1 MSTGELSA
9 KTTSCQNSVVDKLLQ
24 RDASKDLIRTNQR
37 LADYVGR
44 EPIQALRAI
53 DIEAPKATFTSAH
66 KVPEVNAAAFEMDH
80 LKSAMASHG
89 CLIIRGL
96 FNSTTMTDFC
106 RVIDLAMEATETQP
120 KQGEAASDIAE
131 IFLNPPSEIASLVPR
146 PGIDFARAFHRE
158 TGSVMCVESA
168 SISEHL
174 LELYES
180 VGIKNLVAD
189 YLGEAPCLSALK
201 WVLRRPKLPIHRDGW
216 HQDGAFMGEGINSL
230 NMWIAANHCGGGS
243 GAPGM
248 DLLPQRLFKVLGAG
262 EGGAVFDWSVS
273 DHAMR
278 TPQTEN
284 AITAPVFKAG
294 DALFFDHFL
303 LHRTQSGHDF
313 IRPRYAIETW
323 FFGAK
328 NFPSNQV
335 PLSW

>member
-53 DIEAPKATFTSAH
+53 DIEAPKATFTSTH

-89 CLIIRGL
+89 CLIVRGL
-96 FNSTTMTDFC
+96 FDQLTMTDYC
-106 RVIDLAMEATETQP
+106 EVIDLAMDATEHKTMQ
-120 KQGEAASDIAE
+120 EAHIAE
-131 IFLNPPSEIASLVPR
+131 IFCNPPSEFASLLPKTKLSN
-146 PGIDFARAFHRE
+146 ARKFNRDG
-158 TGSVMCVESA
+158 GSAMCVESA

-180 VGIKNLVAD
+180 VGIKKIVAD

-201 WVLRRPKLPIHRDGW
+201 WVLRRPKLPINRDGW

-230 NMWIAANHCGGGS
+230 NMWIAANHCGGDS

-248 DLLPQRLFKVLGAG
+248 DLLPQRLFKILGAG
-262 EGGAVFDWSVS
+262 EGEAVFNWSVS

-278 TPQTEN
+278 TPQSDN
-284 AITAPVFKAG
+284 AITAPVFEAG

-303 LHRTQSGHDF
+303 LHRTQYGHDF